1 MIEKVLDRVVQ
12 QLDEKVGR
20 LQEAVGGGA
29 AKDYS
34 EYQKMCGEV
43 QGLLTA
49 RLFITD
55 LKKNLEQADDE

>member
-1 MIEKVLDRVVQ
+1 MIDKVLDRVVQ

-20 LQEAVGGGA
+20 LQEAVGAGA

-55 LKKNLEQADDE
+55 LKKNLEQTDDE

>member
-1 MIEKVLDRVVQ
+1 MIDKYLDRVVQ

-29 AKDYS
+29 AKDFS
-34 EYQKMCGEV
+34 EYQKMCGEI
-43 QGLLTA
+43 QGLLSA

-55 LKKNLEQADDE
+55 LRKNLEHSDDE

>member
-1 MIEKVLDRVVQ
+1 MIDKYLDRVVQ

-20 LQEAVGGGA
+20 LQEAVGAGA
-29 AKDYS
+29 AKDFS

-49 RLFITD
+49 RLYITD
-55 LKKNLEQADDE
+55 LRKNLENSDE